1 MARHHVHGLEVVIH
15 PTFEVA
21 EQPWREIEARGAG
34 FVFQSF
40 DWCFTWFETI
50 GRELDVEPVLVQV
63 YDSRTGAAMFLPLG
77 IARKRYGVRA
87 LGFLDGRLADHTAP
101 VLAGPTD
108 TAFDDVRTGAI
119 LRSVAEAAGA
129 DVLDF
134 RHLRTPVGDR
144 RNPLVNSRA
153 KPASYATHSLKLGGT
168 WEAFCEER
176 LSKNYRAD
184 NRRSWRRL
192 QEQGTPRIVIA
203 GSVEQALAILE
214 STFTQK
220 ARRYCTTGRLNLFA
234 IDAYLEFYRR
244 MTTRHHPSGLV
255 HVAALVLDEQAL
267 ATHWGCVHN
276 GRFVYLM
283 PSYDAAWGKLSP
295 GRLLLDHLIEWS
307 FCQSLREF
315 DFTIGDEPYKATF
328 CNVSDGLYRRIA
340 ARSPLGWAYW
350 LKASLTDAHPR
361 VAVARPSKPA
371 AADAARP

>member
-192 QEQGTPRIVIA
+192 REQGTPRIVIA

-283 PSYDAAWGKLSP
+283 PSYDAAWA
-295 GRLLLDHLIEWS
+295 S
-307 FCQSLREF
+307 FR
-315 DFTIGDEPYKATF
+315 
-328 CNVSDGLYRRIA
+328 
-340 ARSPLGWAYW
+340 
-350 LKASLTDAHPR
+350 R
-361 VAVARPSKPA
+361 VASCSII
-371 AADAARP
+371 